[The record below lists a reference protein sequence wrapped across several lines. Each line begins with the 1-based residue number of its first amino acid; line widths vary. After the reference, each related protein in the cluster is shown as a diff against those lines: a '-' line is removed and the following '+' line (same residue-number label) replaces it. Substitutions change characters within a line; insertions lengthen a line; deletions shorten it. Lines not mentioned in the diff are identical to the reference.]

1 MPKVVLQPDGLPTG
15 HLPFSQLVEA
25 NGFVFVAGQVGDDP
39 LTGAVVP
46 GGIAAEV
53 RQMLDN
59 VQHRLNLVGL
69 DLSDVAKATV
79 YLTDMS
85 DFTAYNE
92 VWREYFPSD
101 PPTRAA
107 RSACPA
113 WPSRRIARSRSSP
126 RAERHPDAERSS
138 VAGGPG
144 GLGVPSCPAVRSH
157 RHSHSRAASSPAA
170 GRRRG

>member
-1 MPKVVLQPDGLPTG
+1 MTVRSRRP
-15 HLPFSQLVEA
+15 A
-25 NGFVFVAGQVGDDP
+25 NASATQR
-39 LTGAVVP
+39 AVVP

-59 VQHRLNLVGL
+59 VRHRLNLVGL

-101 PPTRAA
+101 PPTRATIGVSGLAIEAHCEVEVVAA
-107 RSACPA
+107 R
-113 WPSRRIARSRSSP
+113 
-126 RAERHPDAERSS
+126 
-138 VAGGPG
+138 
-144 GLGVPSCPAVRSH
+144 
-157 RHSHSRAASSPAA
+157 
-170 GRRRG
+170 